1 MHPTQADI
9 NDYVDGA
16 LSLSDRAAVAEHLDQ
31 CATCR
36 ALADD
41 LRELRRAAR
50 ELAPIEP
57 PARLWT
63 KLEPAVRKS
72 FANGRQPAETAFP
85 GPTRRT
91 WRSQTVWVT
100 AAAAV
105 LVLAA
110 GLSIRMGYFA
120 PRESTP
126 VEETEAPTAQ
136 SVEAELRQA
145 EEHYQKA
152 INGLEQ
158 IAKTEKGELD
168 PRTAD
173 TLQANL
179 AIVDQAISESRAAL
193 RTQPNSEPAQQ
204 SLLASFKAKIGL
216 LQETVALINEMRKG
230 NEAGAARIVSGLQQ
244 Q

>member
-1 MHPTQADI
+1 MHPAQADI
-9 NDYVDGA
+9 NDYVDGS
-16 LSLSDRAAVAEHLDQ
+16 LSLSDRAAVAEHLDR

-36 ALADD
+36 ALAED

-63 KLEPAVRKS
+63 KLEQAVRES
-72 FANGRQPAETAFP
+72 STDGGRPALTAFP
-85 GPTRRT
+85 GPARPT
-91 WRSQTVWVT
+91 WRSQTIWVT

-120 PRESTP
+120 PRESIP

-152 INGLEQ
+152 ISGLEQ

-179 AIVDQAISESRAAL
+179 AVVDQAISESRAAL
-193 RTQPNSEPAQQ
+193 RTQPNSEPAQR

>member
-9 NDYVDGA
+9 NDYVDGS

-31 CATCR
+31 CPTCR
-36 ALADD
+36 ALAED

-63 KLEPAVRKS
+63 KLEQAVRES
-72 FANGRQPAETAFP
+72 STDGGQPALTAFP
-85 GPTRRT
+85 GPARPT
-91 WRSQTVWVT
+91 WRSQTIWVT

-120 PRESTP
+120 PRESIP

-152 INGLEQ
+152 ISGLEQ

-179 AIVDQAISESRAAL
+179 AVVDQAISESRAAL

>member
-1 MHPTQADI
+1 
-9 NDYVDGA
+9 
-16 LSLSDRAAVAEHLDQ
+16 
-31 CATCR
+31 
-36 ALADD
+36 
-41 LRELRRAAR
+41 
-50 ELAPIEP
+50 
-57 PARLWT
+57 
-63 KLEPAVRKS
+63 
-72 FANGRQPAETAFP
+72 
-85 GPTRRT
+85 
-91 WRSQTVWVT
+91 
-100 AAAAV
+100 
-105 LVLAA
+105 
-110 GLSIRMGYFA
+110 
-120 PRESTP
+120 
-126 VEETEAPTAQ
+126 
-136 SVEAELRQA
+136 LRQA

-152 INGLEQ
+152 ISGLEQ

-179 AIVDQAISESRAAL
+179 AVVDQAISESRAAL

>member
-1 MHPTQADI
+1 MHPTQAEI
-9 NDYVDGA
+9 NDYVDGS
-16 LSLSDRAAVAEHLDQ
+16 LSLSDRAAVAEHIDQ
-31 CATCR
+31 CSTCR

-41 LRELRRAAR
+41 LRELRRQAR

-57 PARLWT
+57 PARLWME
-63 KLEPAVRKS
+63 LAQAVRQS
-72 FANGRQPAETAFP
+72 STDDRLAAVTTFP
-85 GPTRRT
+85 GSTRGT
-91 WRSQTVWVT
+91 WRSRMIWVS

-105 LVLAA
+105 VVLA
-110 GLSIRMGYFA
+110 GWLGVGRGYFT
-120 PRESTP
+120 PRESAV
-126 VEETEAPTAQ
+126 VEEIEAPTAQ

-152 INGLEQ
+152 ITGLEQ
-158 IAKTEKGELD
+158 IAKTERGALD

-179 AIVDQAISESRAAL
+179 AVVDQAISESRAAL

-204 SLLASFKAKIGL
+204 SLLSSFKAKIGL

>member
-1 MHPTQADI
+1 MHPTQAEI

-50 ELAPIEP
+50 DLGPIEP

-63 KLEPAVRKS
+63 KLEQAVHESSTDGWRPAVTQ
-72 FANGRQPAETAFP
+72 FGR
-85 GPTRRT
+85 PTRRT
-91 WRSQTVWVT
+91 WRAQTVWLT

-105 LVLAA
+105 VILAA
-110 GLSIRMGYFA
+110 GLSIRMGFFA
-120 PRESTP
+120 SREATP
-126 VEETEAPTAQ
+126 VEVAEAATAQ

-152 INGLEQ
+152 ISGLEQ

-179 AIVDQAISESRAAL
+179 AVVDQAINESRAAL

>member
-1 MHPTQADI
+1 MHPTQTDI
-9 NDYVDGA
+9 NDYVDGS
-16 LSLSDRAAVAEHLDQ
+16 LSLSDRTAVAEHLDQ

-63 KLEPAVRKS
+63 RLEQAVRQS
-72 FANGRQPAETAFP
+72 STDGRQSAATPLRGPA
-85 GPTRRT
+85 RRP
-91 WRSQTVWVT
+91 WRSPSIWAA

-110 GLSIRMGYFA
+110 GLSIRMGLFTSRQA
-120 PRESTP
+120 GP
-126 VEETEAPTAQ
+126 VDETEAPTAQ

-152 INGLEQ
+152 ISGLEQ

-179 AIVDQAISESRAAL
+179 AVVDQAISESRAAL
-193 RTQPNSEPAQQ
+193 RTQPNNEPAQQ

>member
-63 KLEPAVRKS
+63 KLEQAVRKS
-72 FANGRQPAETAFP
+72 SADGRQPAVTAFP

-91 WRSQTVWVT
+91 WRSQTIWVT

-110 GLSIRMGYFA
+110 GLSIRMSYFA

-152 INGLEQ
+152 ISGLEQ

-179 AIVDQAISESRAAL
+179 AVVDQAISESRAAL

>member
-9 NDYVDGA
+9 NDYVDGT

-36 ALADD
+36 TLADD

-57 PARLWT
+57 PSRLWT
-63 KLEPAVRKS
+63 KLEQAVRESPTDSRRPAVNPLR
-72 FANGRQPAETAFP
+72 
-85 GPTRRT
+85 GPTSRT
-91 WRSQTVWVT
+91 WRFQSVWV

-110 GLSIRMGYFA
+110 GLTIRTGFFTS
-120 PRESTP
+120 REPTP
-126 VEETEAPTAQ
+126 VEEAETPTAQ

-152 INGLEQ
+152 ISGLEQ
-158 IAKTEKGELD
+158 IAKAEKGELD

-179 AIVDQAISESRAAL
+179 AVVDQAISESRAAL

>member
-1 MHPTQADI
+1 MEFFTSREAVP
-9 NDYVDGA
+9 VD
-16 LSLSDRAAVAEHLDQ
+16 
-31 CATCR
+31 
-36 ALADD
+36 
-41 LRELRRAAR
+41 
-50 ELAPIEP
+50 
-57 PARLWT
+57 
-63 KLEPAVRKS
+63 
-72 FANGRQPAETAFP
+72 
-85 GPTRRT
+85 
-91 WRSQTVWVT
+91 
-100 AAAAV
+100 
-105 LVLAA
+105 
-110 GLSIRMGYFA
+110 
-120 PRESTP
+120 
-126 VEETEAPTAQ
+126 ETEAPTAQ

-152 INGLEQ
+152 ISGLEQ

-179 AIVDQAISESRAAL
+179 AVVDQAISESRAAL
-193 RTQPNSEPAQQ
+193 RAQPNSEPAQQ

>member
-16 LSLSDRAAVAEHLDQ
+16 LSLSDRAAVAEHVDQ

-36 ALADD
+36 TLADD

-50 ELAPIEP
+50 DLAPIEP

-63 KLEPAVRKS
+63 KLEQAVRES
-72 FANGRQPAETAFP
+72 STDRRQPAVTPFR
-85 GPTRRT
+85 GLTSRT
-91 WRSQTVWVT
+91 WRSQSVWVA

-110 GLSIRMGYFA
+110 GLSIRMGFFA
-120 PRESTP
+120 SRESTP

-152 INGLEQ
+152 ISGLEQ

-179 AIVDQAISESRAAL
+179 AVVDQAISESRAAL

>member
-9 NDYVDGA
+9 NDYVDGS

-63 KLEPAVRKS
+63 KLEQAVRESSADGAQPAVS
-72 FANGRQPAETAFP
+72 PFP
-85 GPTRRT
+85 GPARPT
-91 WRSQTVWVT
+91 WRSQTIWAT

-120 PRESTP
+120 PRESIP
-126 VEETEAPTAQ
+126 LEETEAPTAQ

-152 INGLEQ
+152 ISGLEQ

-179 AIVDQAISESRAAL
+179 AVVDQAISESRAAL

>member
-1 MHPTQADI
+1 MHPTQTDI
-9 NDYVDGA
+9 NDYVDGS
-16 LSLSDRAAVAEHLDQ
+16 LSLSDRTAVAEHLDQ
-31 CATCR
+31 CAACR

-63 KLEPAVRKS
+63 KLEQTLRESSTDGQQA
-72 FANGRQPAETAFP
+72 AAAFP
-85 GPTRRT
+85 GPARRT
-91 WRSQTVWVT
+91 WRSQAIWVT

-110 GLSIRMGYFA
+110 GLSIRLGYFA
-120 PRESTP
+120 RQSTLI
-126 VEETEAPTAQ
+126 EEAEAPTAQ

-152 INGLEQ
+152 ISGLEQ

-179 AIVDQAISESRAAL
+179 AVVDQAISESRAAL

>member
-63 KLEPAVRKS
+63 KLEQAVRKS
-72 FANGRQPAETAFP
+72 SADGRQPAVTTFP

-91 WRSQTVWVT
+91 WRSQTIWVT

-110 GLSIRMGYFA
+110 GLSIRMGA

-152 INGLEQ
+152 ISGLEQ

-179 AIVDQAISESRAAL
+179 AVVDQAISESRAAL

>member
-1 MHPTQADI
+1 MI
-9 NDYVDGA
+9 
-16 LSLSDRAAVAEHLDQ
+16 
-31 CATCR
+31 
-36 ALADD
+36 
-41 LRELRRAAR
+41 
-50 ELAPIEP
+50 
-57 PARLWT
+57 
-63 KLEPAVRKS
+63 
-72 FANGRQPAETAFP
+72 
-85 GPTRRT
+85 
-91 WRSQTVWVT
+91 WVS

-105 LVLAA
+105 VVLA
-110 GLSIRMGYFA
+110 GWLGVGRGYFT
-120 PRESTP
+120 PRESAV
-126 VEETEAPTAQ
+126 VEEIEAPTAQ

-152 INGLEQ
+152 ITGLEL
-158 IAKTEKGELD
+158 IAKTERGALD

-179 AIVDQAISESRAAL
+179 AVVDQAISESRAAL

-204 SLLASFKAKIGL
+204 SLLSSFKAKICL